1 MRGVYG
7 PGSALLAPF
16 LVAAVLLAASAGSA
30 RSELDDAASIR
41 AAASEAASRA
51 CLLAEKAGPGYQ
63 QQALD
68 RIRRSC
74 ASRGVV
80 RLDEIEPASVK
91 TDAGTSGS
99 RALYEIVFRARAANA
114 ATSNHSTATLG
125 RVAMPRIAGAGKQEE
140 YALGERGLELRGE
153 VRTEDAFAIARDA
166 IGTIEIELETSAR
179 GYLLVG
185 WSRKADTPRIK
196 RNSARVELIGDGRVH
211 TYSIDAASSL
221 ARGLADG
228 ESVRRWFLAAHADKP
243 VAIRSFRVLARSARF
258 ESSPWGTAHEQR
270 GDELRRVLY
279 LRATTTLEFDVAVP
293 SQQPVFETGLAGIG
307 INSEARVEVAVVDG
321 PARTV
326 VLERPAGGPAWED
339 VSIDMGR
346 WAGRR
351 VRLSLAV
358 QAPRDAVVLWSSP
371 IVRPRFHDD
380 RTEPFF
386 VILEDALRAD
396 RLSVYGGPVASPAHE
411 RVAAGGAVFE
421 RAFSQATQTRASV
434 SSLMTSLLPS
444 ATGVWDFSDSLS
456 DRYVTLAEALRAC
469 GFATAS
475 FLQNGNAGAY
485 AGLAQGFDVVFD
497 ERSSGSRAAD
507 IVRAGG
513 PLDRW
518 VSLQGGRPYFAYVHI
533 LDPHGPYDPQ
543 PRPDLERSSDADS
556 SRASGAIL
564 RRDPSLDA
572 VWLEHPT
579 ASARRTLYD
588 AEVASNDRALGI
600 LLDRLDRRGDLAR
613 ATIAVIA
620 DHGEYLGEHG
630 GMWRH
635 HSPAHVEIARVPFL
649 LRAPVPQLQDAQPPL
664 HAPAAPLRRVR
675 EPVALLDVAPTLL
688 ELAHVDA
695 SGLVFQGTSLA
706 RVLTG
711 NDAPVR
717 AIVADEM
724 SFEDGERRA
733 RGCGSFATP
742 NALWLL
748 SCTRDE
754 DFSPDRLLPARAGK
768 ATALRRIDL
777 TPPDFGVEVPVAPDF
792 VKTVDE
798 TGRRGLEEIQTEGL
812 RAWRQMTSGQAERIP
827 SEPAV
832 NERLRALGY
841 AE

>member
-1 MRGVYG
+1 MRVVYR
-7 PGSALLAPF
+7 PGSARIALFP
-16 LVAAVLLAASAGSA
+16 VAAVLLAATACPA
-30 RSELDDAASIR
+30 RGDLDDAALIQ
-41 AAASEAASRA
+41 AAASEAASQSR
-51 CLLAEKAGPGYQ
+51 LLAEKAGPGYQ
-63 QQALD
+63 AQALEK
-68 RIRRSC
+68 IRRSC

-91 TDAGTSGS
+91 SEAAAAGSH
-99 RALYEIVFRARAANA
+99 ALYEIDFRAHPATAGA
-114 ATSNHSTATLG
+114 ATA
-125 RVAMPRIAGAGKQEE
+125 RIAGAGKQKQDE
-140 YALGERGLELRGE
+140 YTLDERGLELRGGI
-153 VRTEDAFAIARDA
+153 RTEDAFAIARDS
-166 IGTIEIELETSAR
+166 IGTIEIEIETSAR
-179 GYLLVG
+179 SYVLVG

-196 RNSARVELIGDGRVH
+196 RNSARIELVGDGRVH

-221 ARGLADG
+221 ARGLANG
-228 ESVRRWFLAAHADKP
+228 ESVRRWFLTAHADKP
-243 VAIRSFRVLARSARF
+243 IIVRSFRVLARSARF
-258 ESSPWGTAHEQR
+258 ESRPWGTAHEQL
-270 GDELRRVLY
+270 GEELRSVLY
-279 LRATTTLEFDVAVP
+279 MRATTTLEFDVAVP
-293 SQQPVFETGLAGIG
+293 SDSPVFETGLAQTG
-307 INSEARVEVAVVDG
+307 AQDQVRVEVAVTDG
-321 PARTV
+321 RARTA
-326 VLERPAGGPAWED
+326 VLERPAGSAAWAD
-339 VSIDMGR
+339 VSIDMSR

-351 VRLSLAV
+351 VRLSLTVHA
-358 QAPRDAVVLWSSP
+358 RGDAVVLWSSP
-371 IVRPRFHDD
+371 VVRPRSNDD
-380 RTEPFF
+380 RTEAFF
-386 VILEDALRAD
+386 LILEDALRAD

-456 DRYVTLAEALRAC
+456 ESYVTLAEALRAC

-475 FLQNGNAGAY
+475 FLQNGNAGVY

-507 IVRAGG
+507 LVRSGG

-518 VSLQGGRPYFAYVHI
+518 VSRQRGRPYFAYVHI
-533 LDPHGPYDPQ
+533 LDPHGPYDPE
-543 PRPDLERSSDADS
+543 PRPPLNLSLEAGLPA
-556 SRASGAIL
+556 ASGATL

-572 VWLEHPT
+572 AWLEHPT
-579 ASARRTLYD
+579 ASARRALYD
-588 AEVASNDRALGI
+588 AEVASNDRALGT
-600 LLDRLDRRGDLAR
+600 LLDHLDARGDLAR

-635 HSPAHVEIARVPFL
+635 HPPAHVEIARVPFL
-649 LRAPVPQLQDAQPPL
+649 LRAPAAKLHPAARPALL
-664 HAPAAPLRRVR
+664 HAPAAPSRRIR

-688 ELAHVDA
+688 ELAHVDV
-695 SGLVFQGTSLA
+695 STLVVHGTSLLP
-706 RVLTG
+706 VLAG
-711 NDAPVR
+711 NDAAVR

-777 TPPDFGVEVPVAPDF
+777 VPPSFGVEAAAAPDLL
-792 VKTVDE
+792 KTVDE
-798 TGRRGLEEIQTEGL
+798 TARRGLEEIQTEGL
-812 RAWRQMTSGQAERIP
+812 RAWRQMMGGQAQRIP
-827 SEPAV
+827 NEPAV